1 MATNGVTQK
10 RGLRQVSPC
19 TALLG
24 VSAAALI
31 AIDLSQFTIAAGVG
45 ALVLAAFVAAY
56 ALRRHSPHFGLYG
69 FLIAELSPISLTANL
84 VTAVLY
90 QAFSVLLL
98 TAVIAPF
105 PHVAKLSVYV
115 KPALVTILVAIISLA
130 PGFALFYSQWLTALQ
145 AASLSGAIL
154 LVVSG
159 ALLFVRRDN
168 AFLRRAL
175 GV

>member
-1 MATNGVTQK
+1 MATNGVTRK
-10 RGLRQVSPC
+10 WGLPQVSRRN
-19 TALLG
+19 ALLG

-45 ALVLAAFVAAY
+45 ALALAAFVAAY
-56 ALRRHSPHFGLYG
+56 FLRRHPHFGLYG
-69 FLIAELSPISLTANL
+69 FLIAELSPISLTADL

-90 QAFSVLLL
+90 QAFSILLL

-105 PHVAKLSVYV
+105 PHVSKLSVYV
-115 KPALVTILVAIISLA
+115 RPALVTILVALVSLA
-130 PGFALFYSQWLTALQ
+130 PGFALFYSKWLTALQ
-145 AASLSGAIL
+145 AASLSGVIL

-159 ALLFVRRDN
+159 TLLFVRRDN

-175 GV
+175 GA